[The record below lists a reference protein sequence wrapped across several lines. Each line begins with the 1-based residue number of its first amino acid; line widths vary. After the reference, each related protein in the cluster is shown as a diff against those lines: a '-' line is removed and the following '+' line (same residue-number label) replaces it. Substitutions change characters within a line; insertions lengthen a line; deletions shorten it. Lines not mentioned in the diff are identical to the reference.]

1 MQRKVL
7 IVDDMEINRE
17 ILTEILQDEYSI
29 ITAENG
35 RQALDVL
42 SEFREEIKIV
52 LLDLVMPEMDGFA
65 VLQTMQ
71 ERAMLGLIPVLVI
84 TGEDSVE
91 TERRCFDYGV
101 SDFIK
106 KPFDFALVQR
116 RGKKGGGLF
125 LPKKKKEQLLGGP
138 TDKVKGQNKM
148 LQEQKEKIRPYLKII
163 SKAYGKIFLLKQTS
177 PIYYFF
183 RKQRP

>member
-52 LLDLVMPEMDGFA
+52 LLY
-65 VLQTMQ
+65 T
-71 ERAMLGLIPVLVI
+71 
-84 TGEDSVE
+84 S
-91 TERRCFDYGV
+91 
-101 SDFIK
+101 S
-106 KPFDFALVQR
+106 KPA
-116 RGKKGGGLF
+116 
-125 LPKKKKEQLLGGP
+125 
-138 TDKVKGQNKM
+138 
-148 LQEQKEKIRPYLKII
+148 
-163 SKAYGKIFLLKQTS
+163 
-177 PIYYFF
+177 
-183 RKQRP
+183 